1 MSNPAPRRAKIV
13 CTVGPSSNTPE
24 KLDALIDAGMNVA
37 RLNFSHGSHEDHA
50 RVFRMIRQEAARYDV
65 AVSILA
71 DLQGPK
77 IRVGKIPDPGIELI
91 PEQQF
96 TLTVDPSAPI
106 EPTRVPIDYAKLAEE
121 IKVDDRILLDDGH
134 LELRVESIS
143 GDDIVTRVVI
153 GGLLKARKGVN
164 LPGVTLSVPSLTD
177 KDREDLRFALE
188 LGVDA
193 VALSFV
199 REPSCVEEARG
210 YMRDFGR
217 VVPIIAK
224 IEKPEAVENL
234 DSILEVSNGI
244 MVARGDLGVEMGPE
258 VVPVIQKQMI
268 EAANEQG
275 KLVITATQMLD
286 SMIRNPRPTRAEAS
300 DVANAVLDGSDAV
313 MLSGE
318 TAAGAYPVRS
328 VRIMDRIIR
337 STEGEE
343 RYWRDP
349 PIDLEL
355 GHTTNTIA
363 RTLAVCSKSLQDTR
377 AIVVYTGSG
386 GIARLV
392 SDYRPRVPIYA
403 FTPNAGT
410 YQSLALYWGVTP
422 ILFTPSSTE
431 GSSIFIDLDK
441 AILRRQLLERGDRIC
456 IAFGYPLKDHK
467 SVNLLKLHKVGESL
481 PKRSAS

>member
-318 TAAGAYPVRS
+318 TAASAKPITAISRS
-328 VRIMDRIIR
+328 
-337 STEGEE
+337 
-343 RYWRDP
+343 
-349 PIDLEL
+349 
-355 GHTTNTIA
+355 
-363 RTLAVCSKSLQDTR
+363 
-377 AIVVYTGSG
+377 
-386 GIARLV
+386 
-392 SDYRPRVPIYA
+392 
-403 FTPNAGT
+403 
-410 YQSLALYWGVTP
+410 
-422 ILFTPSSTE
+422 
-431 GSSIFIDLDK
+431 
-441 AILRRQLLERGDRIC
+441 
-456 IAFGYPLKDHK
+456 
-467 SVNLLKLHKVGESL
+467 
-481 PKRSAS
+481 SA